1 VAGFRGTRVHAPPPA
16 PLEPPIDTSPD
27 SRLGAPIDLA
37 TLGWTDALAAATPA
51 TPGLVPARVSSV
63 YASRADVITAAG
75 PRRAIMRGRALREA
89 TLLGGLA
96 VGDWVTVGETVA
108 PDESGLQEQEVVV
121 ETLLPRRT
129 VFMRQAAGER
139 AEPQAIAANM
149 DIVFVVTSLDGDF
162 SVRRLERYLVA
173 IRSGGAEACVLL
185 SKADIDGDGTGNEN
199 VIRDAQAIFEEASA
213 LAPVLRVS
221 ARTGQGLD
229 ALRAR
234 IGPGTTAALAGSSG
248 VGKSALVNALLGR
261 GEQREGEV
269 REHDRRGRHTTTKRS
284 LFLLPSGG
292 LLVDTPGMRELKP
305 WQPEGEGG
313 ETDEEVWDDIVALA
327 AACRYRDCRHEGE
340 PGCAVSAAAAAGT
353 LPADRLAAYRKLG
366 AEREAVSARQ
376 AAFAAERERRA
387 RAAAVGLRA
396 RLRMKGR

>member
-1 VAGFRGTRVHAPPPA
+1 
-16 PLEPPIDTSPD
+16 
-27 SRLGAPIDLA
+27 
-37 TLGWTDALAAATPA
+37 
-51 TPGLVPARVSSV
+51 VSSV

-89 TLLGGLA
+89 TPLGGLA

-108 PDESGLQEQEVVV
+108 PDESGVQEQEVVV

-185 SKADIDGDGTGNEN
+185 SKADIDGNGNGN
-199 VIRDAQAIFEEASA
+199 AQATVEQASA

-229 ALRAR
+229 ELRAR

-366 AEREAVSARQ
+366 AERDAVSARQ